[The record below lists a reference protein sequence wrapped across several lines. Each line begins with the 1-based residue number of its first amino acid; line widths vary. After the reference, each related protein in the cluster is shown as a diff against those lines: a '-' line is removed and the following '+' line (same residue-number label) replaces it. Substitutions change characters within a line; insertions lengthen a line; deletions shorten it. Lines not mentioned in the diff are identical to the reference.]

1 MVEKYVWIWQS
12 GAHETEEEEAGGEA
26 QFQTEEMSV
35 VWGAVLKAGSGG
47 KEAAAMGDET

>member
-1 MVEKYVWIWQS
+1 MVVKYVWIWQS

-26 QFQTEEMSV
+26 QFQTEMSV
-35 VWGAVLKAGSGG
+35 VWGAVLKVGSGG